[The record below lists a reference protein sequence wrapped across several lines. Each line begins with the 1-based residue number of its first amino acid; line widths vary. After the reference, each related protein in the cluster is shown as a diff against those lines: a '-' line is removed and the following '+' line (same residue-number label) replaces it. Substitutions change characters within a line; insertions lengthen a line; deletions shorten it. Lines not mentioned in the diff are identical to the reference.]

1 MLAAGTSSGGGGLL
15 GFLPLV
21 LIGGVFLLL
30 VSRNNRKRQAGAA
43 RVQSALEP
51 GAEVVTTSGMYGT
64 VRAVDDD
71 DVSLEIAPGV
81 VVLFARAAVARVVA
95 EEAIDPDQGDPDGPP
110 VERAPGLDSG
120 REVGRDAG
128 DAARRVEPGDAAA

>member
-1 MLAAGTSSGGGGLL
+1 MSAWVLAESTSSGSGGGLL

-30 VSRNNRKRQAGAA
+30 VTRGNRKRQAQAA
-43 RVQSALEP
+43 AVQAAIEP

-64 VRAVDDD
+64 VRAIDDD

-81 VVLFARAAVARVVA
+81 VVLFARAAIARVVPEEA
-95 EEAIDPDQGDPDGPP
+95 EEEAGPEADERAGPDQAGRHGPAPEGGAKRLDPGDP
-110 VERAPGLDSG
+110 
-120 REVGRDAG
+120 
-128 DAARRVEPGDAAA
+128 AA